1 MNKLNIKI
9 ESGVPFSGKQLSG
22 FSKKLK
28 AMKVGQSFLLPK
40 KKRWNLSLYAG
51 RAGVQVM
58 SRSVNA
64 THVRVWRTA

>member
-1 MNKLNIKI
+1 MNKLHIKI
-9 ESGVPFSGKQLSG
+9 ESGVPVERQLTG

-28 AMKVGQSFLLPK
+28 TMKVGQSFLLPK

-58 SRSVNA
+58 SRTVNK